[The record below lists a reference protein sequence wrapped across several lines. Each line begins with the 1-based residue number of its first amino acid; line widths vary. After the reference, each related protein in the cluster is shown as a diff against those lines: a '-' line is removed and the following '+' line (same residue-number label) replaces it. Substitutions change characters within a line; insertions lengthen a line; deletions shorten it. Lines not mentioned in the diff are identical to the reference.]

1 MDENN
6 ELVNLIRKPLSR
18 NELELGADNEEVAMK
33 ILNFGSL
40 NIDFVYQ
47 VDHMVRGGE
56 TISTRKMEKFCGGK
70 GLNQSVALARA
81 GAEVYHAGCI
91 GKDGAELIKLM
102 ESSGVDCSFIH
113 VMDEVSGH
121 AIIQVDKEGENS
133 ILIYPGANGQIT
145 SEQIDSVLSN
155 FERGDLLLL
164 QNEINLLDEI
174 IRKASERGM
183 KIALNP
189 SPIADNI
196 TSLPLDKIT
205 YFLLNEIEGKELT
218 DKEDPDDIIQVLR
231 KRYPHSI
238 VVLTLGSKGSIYD
251 DGDILCTHSIYKV
264 DAVDTTAAGDTFT
277 GYFLNAITSGV
288 GPIRSLQTAS
298 KASALAVSRMGAA
311 PSIPTMQEVNEANL
325 ELKK

>member
-1 MDENN
+1 LDENN

-145 SEQIDSVLSN
+145 SEQIDSVL
-155 FERGDLLLL
+155 
-164 QNEINLLDEI
+164 INLLDEI